1 MHGIVAHGVAR
12 LYEVTGDPATLRS
25 LRGLS
30 EWIVTEPMGPL
41 GRFWYKQAPSCK
53 RGYSYNGKAMTAMS
67 YLYEFT
73 GDEFMA
79 AVTEEIFNHIAPDI
93 RSMPFLTPTLAH
105 VARWRRS
112 SRSSD

>member
-1 MHGIVAHGVAR
+1 
-12 LYEVTGDPATLRS
+12 
-25 LRGLS
+25 
-30 EWIVTEPMGPL
+30 MGPL

-79 AVTEEIFNHIAPDI
+79 TVTEEIFNHIAPDI